1 MYFVVYAIFYKKDY
15 NPNKINVTIEYGIL
29 PFFNSK
35 EKKSYSSHMDKSN
48 LKNGESV
55 RFITVRIALKITW
68 MQDNLLYCSIMV
80 LSTSETSLKPPW
92 IKKRGLYSM
101 GWLVSFLFL
110 IHEIFIMSNFHV
122 SSIKVIQHSQSREQT
137 TSHPSVRAWHQDHE
151 SHQEPIFV
159 FQTSEHLKYKTTELR
174 GVSLKS
180 RQ

>member
-1 MYFVVYAIFYKKDY
+1 M
-15 NPNKINVTIEYGIL
+15 
-29 PFFNSK
+29 
-35 EKKSYSSHMDKSN
+35 
-48 LKNGESV
+48 SV
-55 RFITVRIALKITW
+55 QFITVRMALKTTW
-68 MQDNLLYCSIMV
+68 MEDNLLYCSITV
-80 LSTSETSLKPPW
+80 YSTSETSLKHPW
-92 IKKRGLYSM
+92 IKKIDLYSM
-101 GWLVSFLFL
+101 GWLVFFLFL

-151 SHQEPIFV
+151 SHREPIFV